1 MNDVKRLLSII
12 HEAPLPFE
20 KTDSQL
26 AQEYRNWFYGVRSG
40 MLKAT
45 EHRLHM
51 DAGYALCNCSRSVPA
66 NTAGVCTFCNR
77 PRQ

>member
-1 MNDVKRLLSII
+1 MNDVERLLSII

-40 MLKAT
+40 RLKAT
-45 EHRLHM
+45 EHIVHGTQNQRPEKSKSLKRFC
-51 DAGYALCNCSRSVPA
+51 ARNASR
-66 NTAGVCTFCNR
+66 
-77 PRQ
+77 